1 MTLQLRSVVLAAN
14 DPRALGTFW
23 AAALGW
29 EYTEDDAG
37 ARATTTHGT
46 LRRLDFVSRLSGPS
60 RPSGPGGRPEN
71 RSPNW
76 AHFDLSSP
84 TSDDQAATV
93 RRLVALGAR
102 HIDIGQGA
110 DSRHVVLA
118 DPEGNPFC
126 VLEAGNKFVDYGGLL
141 GSLTCDGSPEV
152 GHFWSDALGWPLVW
166 DQDDETAI
174 RSAEGGQFITFG
186 GPPRT
191 PDAAGS
197 SLWLDLA
204 PGPDGDQQTE
214 VERLLSIGARRIEP
228 SAADERCAVM
238 IDPDGNRFRV
248 LPA

>member
-1 MTLQLRSVVLAAN
+1 VTLQLRSVVLAAN
-14 DPRALGTFW
+14 DPRTLGRFW

-46 LRRLDFVSRLSGPS
+46 LRRLDFVSR
-60 RPSGPGGRPEN
+60 PSGPNARQ
-71 RSPNW
+71 SPGW
-76 AHFDLSSP
+76 AHFDLSSA
-84 TSDDQAATV
+84 TSDDQPATV
-93 RRLVALGAR
+93 QRLVALGAR

-126 VLEAGNKFVDYGGLL
+126 VLEAGNTFVDYGGLL

-152 GHFWSDALGWPLVW
+152 GRFWSAALGWPLVW

-174 RSAEGGQFITFG
+174 RSADGGQFITFG

-191 PDAAGS
+191 PDRTGS
-197 SLWLDLA
+197 RLWLDLM
-204 PGPDGDQQTE
+204 PGPGGDQSAE
-214 VERLLSIGARRIEP
+214 VERLLSLGAGRIQP
-228 SAADERCAVM
+228 SAADARCAVM

-248 LPA
+248 LPAH